1 MGSQTARPDL
11 TPRRPPRVAVLAL
24 ASRFYGSDSYFRAFL
39 PALARFGGDVEFVVL
54 AYDDRYRALCP
65 DDGPVR
71 LHRCAA
77 PAVPTGPFR
86 LLWEQIMLPRV
97 LSGLDVDV
105 VYTATNV
112 AVLRWS
118 GPSVITIRN
127 MEPLVPA
134 CPGTP
139 GALRV
144 RHRLLNRLTLASM
157 RRARRIIAVSGFVR
171 ETLLALGAPADK
183 IDVVYHGVD
192 DLVPPA
198 EGADTRKGGY
208 VAFAGK
214 FIRYANL
221 ETLFRAF
228 ARMSELGYKGELR
241 FAGGPWDAGYERSM
255 RALVG
260 SLGIA
265 ERVHFLGYVARADV
279 QAMMRDSDVFLFS
292 STLEACPFTLLEA
305 MRQEVPIVATTAPP
319 MREFC
324 GDAALYVE
332 PTDGDAFGEAAYRV
346 ATDPDLRE
354 RLRRA
359 ARARAGR
366 FRWEDSVRRLVDSLV
381 KASQGTEAGG

>member
-1 MGSQTARPDL
+1 MGSQTARLDL
-11 TPRRPPRVAVLAL
+11 TPRQPLRVAVSAL
-24 ASRFYGSDSYFRAFL
+24 SAKSYGGDSYFRAFL
-39 PALARFGGDVEFVVL
+39 PALAKFGGDVEFVVL

-65 DDGPVR
+65 DNGRVR

-77 PAVPTGPFR
+77 PRVQTGSFR
-86 LLWEQIMLPRV
+86 FLWEQIVLPRV
-97 LSGLDVDV
+97 LSDLDAAA
-105 VYTATNV
+105 VYTANNV
-112 AVLRWS
+112 GVLRWS

-127 MEPLVPA
+127 MESLVPA
-134 CPGTP
+134 FPGTP
-139 GALRV
+139 AALRV
-144 RHRLLNRLTLASM
+144 RHRLLNRLTLVSM

-228 ARMSELGYKGELR
+228 ARMGELGYKGELR
-241 FAGGPWDAGYERSM
+241 FAGGPWDARYERSV
-255 RALVG
+255 RALVR

-265 ERVHFLGYVARADV
+265 ERVRFLGYVPRADV
-279 QAMMRDSDVFLFS
+279 QAIMRDSDVFLFS

-305 MRQEVPIVATTAPP
+305 MRQEAPIVATTAPP

-332 PTDGDAFGEAAYRV
+332 PTDSAAFGDAAYRV

-366 FRWEDSVRRLVDSLV
+366 FRWEDSVRGLVDSLV
-381 KASQGTEAGG
+381 RASCGS